1 MGIQIIVD
9 SCCDTT
15 PERRNRIGMLFA
27 PLKVQVA
34 DGPQYTDTP
43 ALDTR
48 KLLRESLQTGGGL
61 GLPVGGGIRRADA
74 AVRRLHRCDPVGQAQ
89 RVL

>member
-15 PERRNRIGMLFA
+15 PELRNRIGMLFA

-43 ALDTR
+43 ALDT
-48 KLLRESLQTGGGL
+48 KNLLREMKASKQAAARPARRWRNTPSRCGGATPASL
-61 GLPVGGGIRRADA
+61 
-74 AVRRLHRCDPVGQAQ
+74 
-89 RVL
+89 

>member
-15 PERRNRIGMLFA
+15 PELRNRIGMLFA

-43 ALDTR
+43 ALHTR
-48 KLLRESLQTGGGL
+48 KQLQEMKSTK
-61 GLPVGGGIRRADA
+61 
-74 AVRRLHRCDPVGQAQ
+74 QAPATA
-89 RVL
+89 